1 MHYEQNGAKSEKKCF
16 WLIFGP
22 FLTFIELFRSSFFI
36 FLIDMSWDIPKLI
49 VCMHCEQKKVK
60 SDKNCFWLI
69 FGSFLAFTELKW
81 AIWELIFNFCIKY
94 TLWHIKIDSLPAL
107 SIKWDKNWKKIKSA
121 HFLLIWAQLSKLV
134 SSVKFLASHIGCDIS
149 KLIVCLH

>member
-1 MHYEQNGAKSEKKCF
+1 MNKMGSKLEKSASGSFLARF
-16 WLIFGP
+16 WHL
-22 FLTFIELFRSSFFI
+22 LSSNELFRSSFCI
-36 FLIDMSWDIPKLI
+36 FLIDMSCDIPKLI

-94 TLWHIKIDSLPAL
+94 TLWHIKIDSLYAL
-107 SIKWDKNWKKIKSA
+107 WTRWGQNWKKVLLA
-121 HFLLIWAQLSKLV
+121 HFPPIFDIYWAQMSCFGAHFAF
-134 SSVKFLASHIGCDIS
+134 S
-149 KLIVCLH
+149 